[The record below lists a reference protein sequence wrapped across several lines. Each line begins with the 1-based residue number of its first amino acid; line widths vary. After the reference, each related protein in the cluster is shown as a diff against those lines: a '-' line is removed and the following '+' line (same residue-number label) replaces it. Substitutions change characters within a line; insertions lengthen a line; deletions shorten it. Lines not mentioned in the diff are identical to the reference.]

1 MLWTTLI
8 GILVVTASSGVA
20 LGGALGLTGLVIL
33 EFFGNGSTYLALD
46 VIWGVFN
53 SFTLSAVPMF
63 ILLGEILLRSGISER
78 AYTAF
83 TPVFAKVPGGLLH
96 SNVAVCTFFGAVSGS
111 SRSTAAAVGSVAYP
125 EMSKRGYDKEAV
137 VGSLAGGGTL
147 GLLIPPSLSL
157 LIFGA
162 LTETSIGQ
170 LFVAGVVPG
179 IMVSALFMIYILFLC
194 LRQQGISP
202 RSNENISFWEVL
214 RGMVQ
219 IWPIL
224 LLILAIMGS
233 IMFGLATPTEA
244 AGVGVV
250 VAIIISFAWGQ
261 LTLTKL
267 IAAIQRS
274 TLLFASIGFIVLGT
288 SILSLSVSI
297 LGVPQAILELA
308 INSDLGKYG
317 IFALI
322 ILIYVLFGCI
332 FDGLSLMIM
341 TLPIVFPLLVGLGFD
356 PIWIGVIITVMIEIG
371 QVTPPV
377 GLNLT
382 VLAGVTN
389 NEVPLGRVAVA
400 TIPYWT
406 LLLLSVV
413 IMTVFPQIALF
424 LPSVTF

>member
-1 MLWTTLI
+1 MFWTTLI

-20 LGGALGLTGLVIL
+20 LGAALGLTGLVIL

-96 SNVAVCTFFGAVSGS
+96 SNIAVCTLFGAVSGS
-111 SRSTAAAVGSVAYP
+111 SLSTAAAVGSVAYP
-125 EMSKRGYDKEAV
+125 EMSKRGYNKEAV
-137 VGSLAGGGTL
+137 VGSLVGGGTL

-202 RSNENISFWEVL
+202 RSTESISFWEVV
-214 RGMVQ
+214 RGMLQ

-224 LLILAIMGS
+224 LLIFAIMGS

-250 VAIIISFAWGQ
+250 VAIIISFVWGQ
-261 LTLTKL
+261 LTLARL
-267 IAAIQRS
+267 AAAVQRS
-274 TLLFASIGFIVLGT
+274 ILLFASIGFIVLGT

-400 TIPYWT
+400 TIPYWM
-406 LLLLSVV
+406 LLLLSVA
-413 IMTVFPQIALF
+413 IMTLFPQIALF
-424 LPSVTF
+424 LPSVAF